1 MCTQEKDR
9 VTIRGSVKL
18 SWHRGRIMR
27 VRDLGKKVSYLLV
40 LTIFLQSVLVFFS
53 AEPASGEEPSIV
65 DIGGGRRTASWTLD
79 DPGNYTTENVT
90 FDGGGANLTLN
101 DFSWHESEQ
110 VDFLDGTWD
119 ENVTITSDGNL
130 TLMANNTNLVT
141 NGDFSADMN
150 WTFANG
156 TEDNVIAERN
166 DTQDNAHLHYF
177 GSAGPFEVFDT
188 LDDVSD
194 WIYIAG
200 GDDRY
205 LNTSDCHEGT
215 GCMQIRW
222 IPFLPTDEAVVRKT
236 AVTYW
241 DWSSFN
247 RLSMWL
253 NTNYSGNDLK
263 VYLTL
268 VDTSM
273 FSWDSPTKNVN
284 GSWKE
289 YIFDLEAFPGND
301 SEVSAIYIYLA
312 GVAGNIEWNVSVDN
326 ITLYRVKIFN
336 ETGYVNQTF
345 YKGNRTEDIPGNI
358 LLSYDVLIEECA
370 NVINSNL
377 SFMVSNS
384 SSNYTWRKDL
394 VVPPYSSHISVDLSW
409 LMAEPGDYNISI
421 ELRLSVNT
429 TLESSYSVR
438 FDNITVLAP
447 NRKNGTYDSNLH
459 DTGSKSIWKGI
470 SWVEGPIDPET
481 NLSVKTRTGE
491 SANLLDGTWSNW
503 AATQLGVINS
513 SNNRF
518 IQYQVDLNTTNA
530 SKGPVLSEIRIDYEH
545 YASQGYVETD
555 NLTVSDLH
563 MWEEFFVKDSIALE
577 TSIEYYY
584 SSDRGGSWSSTIANG
599 SSLATVTN
607 DTLKFKA
614 LLNSDNTTFT
624 PYLFEM
630 NLTYQYKGP
639 LDHIHMSESSISV
652 VAGTTVQLSAWG
664 HDIYHRNVSF
674 WQNWS
679 TTDPWGLVDGFGNY
693 SPKKEG
699 IWRVYCNNTDD
710 SVSNW
715 TEVDVSAAS
724 LLRIGIE
731 PWNPGILSADD
742 QLQFTATG
750 YDVVNNTI
758 TISPNWSVTGSI
770 GTIGPTPNE
779 TSMFIATTVGTGVVC
794 IDDAGYQNCT
804 NTIQVVPGAR
814 NRIEIEPQQP
824 GNLTADE
831 EMQFNA
837 TAYDSDENL
846 IGPVSVNWTVI
857 GGIGTIPTGP
867 LVSSL
872 FNATKV
878 GVGRVFAEDG
888 LGHTNQSELFWVVA
902 GQLASI
908 EVKPNPTNIFP
919 GASENFT
926 AQGYDNDGNNV
937 TLTATLWETDVG
949 DIPVWNSTSAT
960 LNAQLIETGGGYIR
974 ATEGSVS
981 GEAVVNID
989 NNDEP
994 PFIKS
999 TIPNQEEQEDHGSWT
1014 LDLAPYAGDS
1024 EDAPSLLRWRVVDDD
1039 SSLYTV
1045 AGGDIPGNH
1054 VLTFSTMP
1062 DAFGNDEIT
1071 LFLIDSCDQEAHQ
1084 SLWVNITPVNDK
1096 PILLAPDKVYMRY
1109 DVPVTVDYAP
1119 YVSDV
1124 DNSTED
1130 LTLVTDD
1137 SDYTTVQGLK
1147 VTYDYPKRM
1156 AGEVIFVVLT
1166 LSDGIDQ
1173 DQDVVEV
1180 EVSSNFPPR
1189 LMLPIGDIIMEEDQR
1204 LDDYFDLDDHF
1215 EDPDD
1220 DKLTYDAVFQ
1230 KARLEIDPNGMVS
1243 FYPELNWFGEEL
1255 IIFTA
1260 TDKSGAVA
1268 QDAVLVTVTPVND
1281 PPMIQGL
1288 PFITIRY
1295 NEEYRFDVTPY
1306 VSDIDD
1312 PIEKLIISCSEPG
1325 NTTIEGK
1332 TIVFL
1337 FPEKVIVDVT
1347 VRVFDGQLQASDDMR
1362 VRVTDNRPPV
1372 STGLPDIFFYEDQ
1385 SYPSAFNLDE
1395 YFTDPDGG
1403 DLIYFYNQTQ
1413 DYVLVTIDSS
1423 NMVSFSSV
1431 ENWSG
1436 QQVIVFRAVDE
1447 ESAIVEDSIIVTVI
1461 PVNDAPVIFPIPKQ
1475 VGQRNK
1481 PWILNV
1487 GPYLFDSDNA
1497 TGDLTIQVD
1506 SEYVTT
1512 VGHYLIFNCER
1523 DISLDEIEAII
1534 SDGLLQNSR
1543 DIEVSVSSP
1552 VSPSMEMYIWP
1563 TSIGIVILG
1572 VVGLLFWRAS
1582 RRYSMEDLF
1591 LVGKEGKLLVH
1602 KTKRA
1607 RPDRD
1612 EDILAGMLTAI
1623 QEFAKDTFREEK
1635 ETLRAFELQEKK
1647 VIIETAQNFY
1657 VAAIFAGKEPRW
1669 ASKSLEAFVSDIE
1682 TMYGHTIESWSGDV
1696 DDLETLPEMADF
1708 FIKTR
1713 KYHEG
1718 DWETP

>member
-1 MCTQEKDR
+1 VCTQEKDR
-9 VTIRGSVKL
+9 VTVRGSVKL

-40 LTIFLQSVLVFFS
+40 LTIFLQSVLVLFS
-53 AEPASGEEPSIV
+53 AEPASGQEPDIV
-65 DIGGGRRTASWTLD
+65 DIGGGRRTATWALD
-79 DPGNYTTENVT
+79 DPGFYTSENVT
-90 FDGGGANLTLN
+90 FDGGGANLTLS

-119 ENVTITSDGNL
+119 ENVTIASDGNL

-141 NGDFSADMN
+141 NGDFSSDAN

-156 TEDNVIAERN
+156 TGDNVIAERN
-166 DTQDNAHLHYF
+166 DTQENAHVHYY
-177 GSAGPFEVFDT
+177 GSAGPSEVFDP
-188 LDDVSD
+188 LDDWTDILD
-194 WIYIAG
+194 WNLQS
-200 GDDRY
+200 GDNRS
-205 LNTSDCHEGT
+205 LSTESHLGA
-215 GCMQIRW
+215 GCMNLSW
-222 IPFLPTDEAVVRKT
+222 TPLLPTDEAVVRRV
-236 AVTYW
+236 APTYW
-241 DWSSFN
+241 DWGLYN
-247 RLSMWL
+247 RLSLWL
-253 NTNYSGNDLK
+253 DSNYSGDSLE

-268 VDTSM
+268 VDTAM
-273 FSWDSPTKNVN
+273 ISWDAPRKNVN

-289 YIFDLEAFPGND
+289 YVFDLEG
-301 SEVSAIYIYLA
+301 SAANMSQVLAVYIHFT
-312 GVAGNIEWNVSVDN
+312 GVGGFIQWNVSVDH
-326 ITLYRVKIFN
+326 ITLYRIKIFN

-345 YKGNRTEDIPGNI
+345 YKANRTEDIPGNV

-370 NVINSNL
+370 NVTNSNL

-384 SSNYTWRKDL
+384 SDNYTWRKDL
-394 VVPPYSSHISVDLSW
+394 VIPPYSSHVGVDLSW
-409 LMAEPGDYNISI
+409 LMAEPGEYNITI
-421 ELRLSVNT
+421 ELHLSVNT

-438 FDNITVLAP
+438 FDNITILAP
-447 NRKNGTYDSNLH
+447 NRKNGTYLSELH
-459 DTGSKSIWKGI
+459 DTGSKSIWTGI
-470 SWVEGPIDPET
+470 AWVEGPLDPET
-481 NLSVKTRTGE
+481 NVTVKTRTGN
-491 SANLLDGTWSNW
+491 STNLLDGTWSDW
-503 AATQLGVINS
+503 AAAQLGVINS
-513 SNNRF
+513 PNNTF
-518 IQYQVDLNTTNA
+518 IQYRVDLNTTNA
-530 SKGPVLSEIRIDYEH
+530 SKGPVLAEVRIDYEH
-545 YASQGYVETD
+545 YASQGHVMTD

-563 MWEEFFVKDSIALE
+563 MWEEFFVKDSIVPE
-577 TSIEYYY
+577 TSIDYYY
-584 SSDRGGSWSSTIANG
+584 SSDRGGSWSPITNG
-599 SSLATVTN
+599 SSLSSVTN

-614 LLNSDNTTFT
+614 LLSSDNTTFT

-652 VAGTTVQLSAWG
+652 VAGTAFQLSAWG

-674 WQNWS
+674 LQKWS
-679 TTDPWGLVDGFGNY
+679 TTDPWGSVDGSGNY

-699 IWRVYCNNTDD
+699 IWRVYCNNTGD

-715 TEVDVSAAS
+715 TEVNVSAAS
-724 LLRIGIE
+724 LMRIGIE

-742 QLQFTATG
+742 QLQFTSTG

-758 TISPNWSVTGSI
+758 TISPNWSVTGNI

-814 NRIEIEPQQP
+814 SRIEIEPQQP

-837 TAYDSDENL
+837 TEYDSDENL
-846 IGPVSVNWTVI
+846 IGDASVNWTVV
-857 GGIGTIPTGP
+857 GGIGTMPIGP

-878 GVGRVFAEDG
+878 GVGWVFAEDG
-888 LGHTNQSELFWVVA
+888 LGHTNRTELFWVVA

-908 EVKPNPTNIFP
+908 EVEPNPANIFP

-926 AQGYDNDGNNV
+926 AQGYDSDGNNV
-937 TLTATLWETDVG
+937 TLTLTSWETDVG
-949 DIPVWNSTSAT
+949 TIPVWNSTNAI
-960 LNAQLIETGGGYIR
+960 LDAQLTETSGGYVR
-974 ATEGSVS
+974 ATEGTVS

-994 PFIKS
+994 PFVKS
-999 TIPNQEEQEDHGSWT
+999 TIPNQERSEDFGSWT
-1014 LDLAPYAGDS
+1014 LDLAPFAGDA
-1024 EDAPSLLRWRVVDDD
+1024 EDSLSLLRWRVVDDD
-1039 SSLYTV
+1039 PSLYTV
-1045 AGGDIPGNH
+1045 AGGDTPGNH

-1062 DAFGNDEIT
+1062 DAFGNDEMT
-1071 LFLIDSCDQEAHQ
+1071 LLLIDSFDQEAQQ

-1096 PILLAPDKVYMRY
+1096 PILLAPDSVHVRY
-1109 DVPVTVDYAP
+1109 DVPVTRDYAP
-1119 YVSDV
+1119 HVSDV

-1130 LTLVTDD
+1130 LTLSTDD
-1137 SDYTTVQGLK
+1137 SEFTTVQGLK

-1180 EVSSNFPPR
+1180 VVSSNFPPR
-1189 LMLPIGDIIMEEDQR
+1189 LMLPIADIIMEEDQR

-1243 FYPELNWFGEEL
+1243 LYPEMNWFGEEL

-1281 PPMIQGL
+1281 PPTIQGL
-1288 PFITIRY
+1288 PLITIRY
-1295 NEEYRFDVTPY
+1295 AEEYRFDVTPY
-1306 VSDIDD
+1306 VSDIDN
-1312 PIEKLIISCSEPG
+1312 PIEELIISCSEPD
-1325 NTTIEGK
+1325 NTTIEGR

-1337 FPEKVIVDVT
+1337 FPVKVT
-1347 VRVFDGQLQASDDMR
+1347 VDITVTVSDGQLQASDDMR
-1362 VRVTDNRPPV
+1362 VKVTDNRPPV
-1372 STGLPDIFFYEDQ
+1372 TTGLPDIFFYEDQ
-1385 SYPSAFNLDE
+1385 SYPSAFDLDD
-1395 YFTDPDGG
+1395 YFTDPDVG

-1413 DYVLVTIDSS
+1413 NFVLVAIDAS
-1423 NMVSFSSV
+1423 NLVSFSST

-1461 PVNDAPVIFPIPKQ
+1461 PVNDAPVIFPIPRQ

-1487 GPYLFDSDNA
+1487 GPYIYDSDNV

-1506 SEYVTT
+1506 SEYVTA
-1512 VGHYLIFNCER
+1512 VGHYLIFNCES
-1523 DISLDEIEAII
+1523 DISLDEVETIV
-1534 SDGLLQNSR
+1534 SDGFLQSSR

-1552 VSPSMEMYIWP
+1552 VSPSLEMYIWP
-1563 TSIGIVILG
+1563 TSIGIAILG
-1572 VVGLLFWRAS
+1572 VVGLLVWRAS

-1591 LVGKEGKLLVH
+1591 VVGKEGKLLVH

-1635 ETLRAFELQEKK
+1635 DTLRAFELQERK
-1647 VIIETAQNFY
+1647 VVIETAQNFY

-1669 ASKSLEAFVSDIE
+1669 ASKSLEAFVNDIE
-1682 TMYGHTIESWSGDV
+1682 TVYGETIKSWSGDM

-1713 KYHEG
+1713 KYQEG